1 MIKYSDHV
9 IGEMINDYRHDFGVQ
24 LSVEDAVRMMIL
36 TDMLSEVFE
45 KYEDEAGQ
53 DMPAFVAPL
62 LGF

>member
-36 TDMLSEVFE
+36 TDMLAEVFE
-45 KYEDEAGQ
+45 KYEDDVE